1 MKSMHIESV
10 SMDADLARPGLSH
23 ADVIKAERKKDE
35 RSFHLLFVLS
45 FPLFLVAV
53 MLGRL
58 IPGISALGE
67 GSSAHRDTSKSII
80 AEASATARSTI
91 AIALTS

>member
-1 MKSMHIESV
+1 MNRMHLEGIDV
-10 SMDADLARPGLSH
+10 ALANSGPRDSETK
-23 ADVIKAERKKDE
+23 KAERKKDE